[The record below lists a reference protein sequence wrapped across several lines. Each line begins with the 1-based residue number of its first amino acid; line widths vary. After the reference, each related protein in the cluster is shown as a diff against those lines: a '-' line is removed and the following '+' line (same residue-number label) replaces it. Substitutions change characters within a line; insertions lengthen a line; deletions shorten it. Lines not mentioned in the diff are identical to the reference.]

1 MGWFTLVSDRF
12 ALTCEVC
19 GHGPLSWNV
28 DQPELQKW
36 MSGGKWREYMGAELS
51 HVCIQLLWMHFAFL
65 SCISMQD
72 NI

>member
-1 MGWFTLVSDRF
+1 MMGWFTLVSDRF

-36 MSGGKWREYMGAELS
+36 MSGGK
-51 HVCIQLLWMHFAFL
+51 
-65 SCISMQD
+65 
-72 NI
+72 

>member
-1 MGWFTLVSDRF
+1 MMGWFTLVSDGF

-36 MSGGKWREYMGAELS
+36 MSGGNDENTHGGSA
-51 HVCIQLLWMHFAFL
+51 Q
-65 SCISMQD
+65 
-72 NI
+72 

>member
-1 MGWFTLVSDRF
+1 MMGWFTLVSDGF

-36 MSGGKWREYMGAELS
+36 VSGGNDENTHGGSAQWCLHPTSMNALCIFKS
-51 HVCIQLLWMHFAFL
+51 HLDAR
-65 SCISMQD
+65 
-72 NI
+72 